1 MKDLCADLWNFLGNV
16 VLRNPPPLPPPSP
29 TLSGK
34 NFAFR
39 KDNFEGA
46 LEWKSAQ
53 ILEYNQKL
61 VCTAL
66 SWTTKREAIVFIAI

>member
-1 MKDLCADLWNFLGNV
+1 MLIYGIFWEMLCCE
-16 VLRNPPPLPPPSP
+16 PPPSP

-34 NFAFR
+34 IFAFR

-53 ILEYNQKL
+53 ILEYTPPNQKL

-66 SWTTKREAIVFIAI
+66 SSTTKREAIVFIAI